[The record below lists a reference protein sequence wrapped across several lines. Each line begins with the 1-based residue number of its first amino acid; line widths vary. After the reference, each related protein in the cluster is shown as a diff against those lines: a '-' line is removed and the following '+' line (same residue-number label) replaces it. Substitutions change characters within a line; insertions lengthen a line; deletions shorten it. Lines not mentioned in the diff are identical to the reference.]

1 MEERMALRIITGLL
15 FVLAGANH
23 LRVPGF
29 YLRMMPPG
37 LPWPG
42 ALVWVSGLA
51 EMAGGVGLLVP
62 AMRVPAAWGLI
73 ALLVA
78 VYPANIYM
86 ALRPERFV
94 DVVPVWALWARLP
107 LQFAFVAWVWWV
119 GIAR

>member
-1 MEERMALRIITGLL
+1 M
-15 FVLAGANH
+15 
-23 LRVPGF
+23 
-29 YLRMMPPG
+29 
-37 LPWPG
+37 PG

-86 ALRPERFV
+86 ATAQVQLPGLHLE
-94 DVVPVWALWARLP
+94 PWEEWARLP
-107 LQFAFVAWVWWV
+107 FQPLLIVAVLWVTRIWPKNC
-119 GIAR
+119 IKQKSSMPNT